1 MMSTATT
8 MLMATTTTL
17 LVDDYAKFALVK
29 INQHILQKKIS
40 SFLIQKNIEDWTS
53 DILSNS
59 FKYGNIIDLRKEK
72 ETKPIFSIDP
82 EGCTDR
88 DDAFTFEMIL
98 LVCPFVYVGVI
109 LLITQKLNRFVQ
121 SMLAMVGIECWI
133 NLVMIL
139 FVTVISPNAPTLITQ
154 FIPIIIYIWRLTV
167 ISFVFKQMIS
177 ADNLA
182 AILLT
187 VTFEMLR
194 IMTVLSLMGQVNS

>member
-1 MMSTATT
+1 MFQYFYLCYEICLLRKGPQDLPHSGARLITATAILFGL
-8 MLMATTTTL
+8 LMSMHL
-17 LVDDYAKFALVK
+17 
-29 INQHILQKKIS
+29 
-40 SFLIQKNIEDWTS
+40 FLDTN
-53 DILSNS
+53 
-59 FKYGNIIDLRKEK
+59 
-72 ETKPIFSIDP
+72 
-82 EGCTDR
+82 R

-98 LVCPFVYVGVI
+98 LICPFVYVGVI